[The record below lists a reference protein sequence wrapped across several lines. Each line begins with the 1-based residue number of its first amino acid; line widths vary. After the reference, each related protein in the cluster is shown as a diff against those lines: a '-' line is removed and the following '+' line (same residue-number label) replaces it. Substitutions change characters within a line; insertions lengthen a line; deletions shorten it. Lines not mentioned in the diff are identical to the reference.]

1 MSPRTAFVH
10 FKDAVTW
17 GRIAAAAFAAG
28 TIWAINM
35 ASVANKADKADVE
48 MLRWESRAADSA
60 AARERR
66 DIRDK
71 AERDRTELRALI
83 LRVDSTVQ
91 RTDDRVRELMCG
103 RPARPGCR

>member
-10 FKDAVTW
+10 FKEAVTW
-17 GRIAAAAFAAG
+17 GRILLAG
-28 TIWAINM
+28 FSLGAVWTINTV
-35 ASVANKADKADVE
+35 SVASKADKADVDA
-48 MLRWESRAADSA
+48 LRWESRAADSA

-71 AERDRTELRALI
+71 AERDRVELRALI